1 MSTQLKFEAL
11 ITNLTANDDAF
22 AVVPDTGDSIYI
34 PPGVTRASRLV
45 AGEYR
50 IVTLIPNNPE
60 RQTSTKWMGIFVE
73 PPAGHAISSKDQDP
87 SLEQRLL
94 DVFEDAE
101 IGYLTT
107 SEAAKEL
114 DLHVSA
120 ARDLLNKMFNERK
133 LARAD
138 VHFGS
143 DKRATMVLWA
153 KDPDDFL

>member
-34 PPGVTRASRLV
+34 PPGVTRASKLV

-50 IVTLIPNNPE
+50 TVSVIANNPD
-60 RQTSTKWMGIFVE
+60 RQSNTKWMGIFVD
-73 PPAGHAISSKDQDP
+73 PPQTSMPEVHWSPDASGK
-87 SLEQRLL
+87 LL
-94 DVFEDAE
+94 DALED
-101 IGYLTT
+101 GYLTT
-107 SEAAKEL
+107 AEATQEL
-114 DLHVSA
+114 GVEVVE
-120 ARDLLNKMFNERK
+120 ARDILNKLFNERK

-143 DKRATMVLWA
+143 DKRACPSAVRLA
-153 KDPDDFL
+153 P